1 MKRILIIGL
10 LAALT
15 GCATTVQV
23 PRKFPEVPAEIAS
36 ACPDLTLVDPTT
48 DKLSVV
54 VDVVTDNYTQYQYC
68 QVKVGGWIK
77 WYNDQK
83 SIFES
88 VK

>member
-1 MKRILIIGL
+1 MKSILIAGL
-10 LAALT
+10 LVALV
-15 GCATTVQV
+15 GCASIQTE
-23 PRKFPEVPAEIAS
+23 RKFPSAPAEIMS
-36 ACPDLTLVDPTT
+36 DCPDLSLVDPKI

-77 WYNDQK
+77 WYNTQK
-83 SIFES
+83 DIFES

>member
-1 MKRILIIGL
+1 MKRILIVVLL
-10 LAALT
+10 LALV
-15 GCATTVQV
+15 GCAGMQTE
-23 PRKFPEVPAEIAS
+23 RKFPPVPDEINQ
-36 ACPDLTLVDPTT
+36 ACPDLTLIDPKT

-83 SIFES
+83 AIFES